1 MNDLFLKL
9 LNSSISASWL
19 VLAILLLRVLLK
31 RSPRRLTC
39 ALWALVAIRLLCP
52 ITLESGLS
60 LIPSAEPIRQEA
72 FQQISDVFF
81 EESAG
86 AAPADSADAALSPN
100 R

>member
-1 MNDLFLKL
+1 MKDLFLKL

-39 ALWALVAIRLLCP
+39 ALWALVAFRLLCP
-52 ITLESGLS
+52 ISIESVFS

-72 FQQISDVFF
+72 FQQISEVFLRKRQL
-81 EESAG
+81 
-86 AAPADSADAALSPN
+86 PV
-100 R
+100 